1 MTFFNRPR
9 SWTWQVREVTIPPT
23 PRRRSVSR
31 RVPMAEPATFQD
43 LIRRIRAGD
52 PEAAAELVRR
62 YEPTIRRAVRV
73 RLVDAR
79 LGALLD
85 SLDVCQSVLASFFVR
100 SA

>member
-1 MTFFNRPR
+1 
-9 SWTWQVREVTIPPT
+9 
-23 PRRRSVSR
+23 
-31 RVPMAEPATFQD
+31 MAEPASFQD

-85 SLDVCQSVLASFFVR
+85 SLGAAISKRSSSASSSR
-100 SA
+100 L